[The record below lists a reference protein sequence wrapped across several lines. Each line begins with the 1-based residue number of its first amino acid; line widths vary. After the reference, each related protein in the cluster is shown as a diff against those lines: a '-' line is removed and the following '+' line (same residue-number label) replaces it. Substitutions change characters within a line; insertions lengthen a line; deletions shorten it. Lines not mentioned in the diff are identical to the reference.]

1 MGGNFSP
8 YQTGQ
13 RMGHA
18 KYMVMVDLNDKQN
31 IYQWRE
37 VRLNLPGSPDYDPSL
52 GGVTKVREEGRVAA
66 YLFIYTDDFR
76 PTGLDA

>member
-1 MGGNFSP
+1 MV
-8 YQTGQ
+8 
-13 RMGHA
+13 HA

-37 VRLNLPGSPDYDPSL
+37 VRLNLPGSPYYDPYL
-52 GGVTKVREEGRVAA
+52 EWVAKVRYEGRVAA
-66 YLFIYTDDFR
+66 DLFIYTDDFR